1 MRTLYLVR
9 HAKSSWADPGIHD
22 HDRPL
27 NERGAHDAPLMARRF
42 VDRHEALDL
51 LVSSTAVRALATAR
65 AFAEAMRMPAPLLEP
80 RIYEAH
86 HRTIQGIVEGLPDD
100 AGHIMLFGHN
110 PGFSLLC
117 EQLTGAGLGELP
129 TCAVVRIDLPVES
142 WREVSAGI
150 GTVIWC
156 DFPKN

>member
-1 MRTLYLVR
+1 MQ
-9 HAKSSWADPGIHD
+9 D

-42 VDRHEALDL
+42 VDRKEAVDL
-51 LVSSTAVRALATAR
+51 LVSSTAVRALATAN
-65 AFAEAMRMPAPLLEP
+65 AFSAAIHMPSPTLEP

-86 HRTIQGIVEGLPDD
+86 HRTIQGLVEALPDT
-100 AGHIMLFGHN
+100 AERIMLFGHN

-117 EQLTGAGLGELP
+117 EHLTGAGLGELP
-129 TCAVVRIDLPVES
+129 TCAVVRIDLPVDA
-142 WREVSAGI
+142 WREVSQGI
-150 GTVIWC
+150 GTVGWY